1 MLRAARGWGIPGIL
15 ALLIVL
21 GPAEVLAQSTASIS
35 GVVKDTAGAVMPGV
49 SVTVKNDASG
59 AAQDVLTDAEGRYQI
74 SALPAG
80 TYTVTATLTG
90 FKTAEVKTVR
100 LAIGQ
105 PLSIPL
111 TLEIGSLEETV
122 NVLSSSELINTQT
135 PTVSSTLNSEQLNRM
150 PTPTRSRTRPST
162 SCRDGSPPAI
172 CSSSTPVARS
182 TPH

>member
-21 GPAEVLAQSTASIS
+21 GPEEVLAQSTASIS

-80 TYTVTATLTG
+80 TYTVTATLT
-90 FKTAEVKTVR
+90 
-100 LAIGQ
+100 L
-105 PLSIPL
+105 L
-111 TLEIGSLEETV
+111 
-122 NVLSSSELINTQT
+122 
-135 PTVSSTLNSEQLNRM
+135 
-150 PTPTRSRTRPST
+150 
-162 SCRDGSPPAI
+162 
-172 CSSSTPVARS
+172 
-182 TPH
+182 